1 MFGDIFDEMF
11 NGGRGGGR
19 GGRGDMRGQDLRF
32 NLEITLEQ
40 AYGGTEATVR
50 VPSSVACEVCHGS
63 GAEAGSK
70 PHQCPTC
77 KGHGRLRAQQGFF
90 TVERACHTCHGA
102 GQVIDKPCKS
112 CAGQGRV
119 RREKTLKV
127 NIPAGVEDGTRIR
140 LTGEGEAGTRG
151 GPAGDLYVFLSVRRH
166 QMFEREGADVHC
178 RVPISMVQATLGGN
192 IEVPTLDGKAARINI
207 PAGAQNGH
215 QFRLRAKGMPIVRST
230 QRGDMYIEI
239 NVETP
244 TNLTAKQK
252 ELLKEFEKAG
262 KTSPEADGFF
272 SKVKEMFGGTEPC
285 RSCSSGPRASRSL
298 MSHERAGRSRPE
310 AILLLVVEAADLLQ
324 TFDPGFAVLL
334 DHRARLHA
342 AVLRERRGEALGM
355 GDQPDLRSLGSL
367 GDQPGERLEQVG
379 MQAALRLVQ
388 RDERPAAG
396 ATATPRP
403 ARDSASVPSDS
414 SCASKTRLRMV
425 GEDHAE
431 RAASRRAAAPTS
443 ARPGKASSIARSR
456 STVSR
461 RIWIRV
467 ASTAARLDAVR
478 RHGRRRDRKAGPAQR
493 RAASVRR
500 S

>member
-1 MFGDIFDEMF
+1 
-11 NGGRGGGR
+11 
-19 GGRGDMRGQDLRF
+19 MRGQDLRF

-50 VPSSVACEVCHGS
+50 VPSSVACETCHGS

-102 GQVIDKPCKS
+102 GQVIDKPCKN

-151 GPAGDLYVFLSVRRH
+151 GAAGDLYVFLSVRRH
-166 QMFEREGADVHC
+166 QMFEREGADIHC

-207 PAGAQNGH
+207 PSGAQNGH

-244 TNLTAKQK
+244 TNLTSKQK

-272 SKVKEMFGGTEPC
+272 SRMKEMF
-285 RSCSSGPRASRSL
+285 SG
-298 MSHERAGRSRPE
+298 
-310 AILLLVVEAADLLQ
+310 D
-324 TFDPGFAVLL
+324 D
-334 DHRARLHA
+334 
-342 AVLRERRGEALGM
+342 
-355 GDQPDLRSLGSL
+355 
-367 GDQPGERLEQVG
+367 
-379 MQAALRLVQ
+379 
-388 RDERPAAG
+388 
-396 ATATPRP
+396 
-403 ARDSASVPSDS
+403 
-414 SCASKTRLRMV
+414 
-425 GEDHAE
+425 
-431 RAASRRAAAPTS
+431 
-443 ARPGKASSIARSR
+443 
-456 STVSR
+456 
-461 RIWIRV
+461 
-467 ASTAARLDAVR
+467 
-478 RHGRRRDRKAGPAQR
+478 
-493 RAASVRR
+493 
-500 S
+500 